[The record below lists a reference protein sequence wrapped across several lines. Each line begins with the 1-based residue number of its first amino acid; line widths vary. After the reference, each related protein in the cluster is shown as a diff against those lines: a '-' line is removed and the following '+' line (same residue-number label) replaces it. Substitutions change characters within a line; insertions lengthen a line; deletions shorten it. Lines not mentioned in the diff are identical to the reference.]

1 MMFDLTKK
9 TDYGIELMV
18 ALAKSYGKGPV
29 SLRQVVKTRH
39 LPLKFLEN
47 IATILR
53 EENLIDA
60 KEGKAGGYALKKAPA
75 KISLTKIVDA
85 LQGPMEMGGCFACP
99 KANGCGQKD
108 VWHEVGQSV
117 KKTIGK
123 KTLEDLL

>member
-1 MMFDLTKK
+1 MFDLTKK

-18 ALAKSYGKGPV
+18 ALAKNYQKGPV
-29 SLRQVVKTRH
+29 SLRQIAKNRR

-60 KEGKAGGYALKKAPA
+60 KEGKFGGYSLKKAPA

-85 LQGPMEMGGCFACP
+85 LQGPMEIGGCFACP
-99 KANGCGQKD
+99 KARRCGQKN
-108 VWHEVGQSV
+108 VWHEVDQSV

-123 KTLEDLL
+123 KTLKDLL

>member
-1 MMFDLTKK
+1 MFDLTKK

-18 ALAKSYGKGPV
+18 ALAKNYKKGPV
-29 SLRQVVKTRH
+29 SLRQVAKNRR

-60 KEGKAGGYALKKAPA
+60 KEGKSGGYFLKKSPV
-75 KISLTKIVDA
+75 KISLAKIVDI
-85 LQGPMEMGGCFACP
+85 LEGPMEMGGCFACP
-99 KANGCGQKD
+99 KASACGQRN
-108 VWHEVGQSV
+108 VWTEVKKGV

-123 KTLEDLL
+123 KTLKDLL

>member
-1 MMFDLTKK
+1 MFDLTKK
-9 TDYGIELMV
+9 TDYGIELMA
-18 ALAKSYGKGPV
+18 ALAKNYQKGPV
-29 SLRQVVKTRH
+29 SLRQVAKARH

-60 KEGKAGGYALKKAPA
+60 KEGKSGGYALKKAPA
-75 KISLTKIVDA
+75 KITLAKIIVI
-85 LQGPMEMGGCFACP
+85 LEGPMDMGGCFACP
-99 KANGCGQKD
+99 KAKRCGQKNI
-108 VWHEVGQSV
+108 WREVGQSV